1 MRVKTA
7 LGMMLLAG
15 GLFGQG
21 LVGQLESQ
29 TPKEKATEVLGTKE
43 AKEQQFVEELLKEEK
58 KLPIFGIDTFNI
70 DVSKLTPGPIDRESY
85 LIAPGDRFQLN
96 VWGDLN
102 LRFDLEVSPDYYV
115 YIKGVPS
122 TELSQDGRQ
131 VSSPDIGRVY
141 LGGLTLKEAEDA
153 ISREMGR
160 LYASYMNS
168 ADPGGGAA
176 RVDLTPTQLTPVR
189 FLIQG
194 EVNKPGSYIL
204 HPSLANLVYAI
215 AQAGG
220 TKDTASLRKIAIRR
234 AGANRQIDFYDFLL
248 KGTATQKQFQI
259 QPNDVILV
267 PLKTKEV
274 TVQGEVRRPAK
285 YELREDETLLDVLE
299 MAGGYKPSAS
309 LEKAL
314 ILRTLLNEGLKT
326 IDVNLRESQSSNSRI
341 ALQDQDIVNIFPT
354 YLKRID
360 FVSVIG
366 EGIAL
371 PGEYQLQG
379 DMSVRD
385 LVQEAGGLTGEAYL
399 QRADL
404 VRTHKDFTRYYKSI
418 DLKKAIE
425 GDPAHNLPLETM
437 DQLVVYTVREIEG
450 AEGTVKLSGHVK
462 KPGNFTLYRGMRL
475 FDLLFAKGGFQD
487 TDFLKKTYVQR
498 GDIRR
503 IADDG
508 ATRKLIKFD
517 LSKLLAGDQAENV
530 ELAKD
535 DEIVIYSA
543 DEVIGSRTPVKLTGH
558 VKRPGD
564 FPSMDGQKL
573 LDVLDVAGG
582 FQDRDFRK
590 QTFLERADVIR
601 WVRKGEQLERQI
613 IRFNLGSLLLGDDSQ
628 NHLLEPGDEIVVYS
642 AQEFLSPRKVLIDGF
657 VKKPGSYEYAAN
669 MTLADLLVQA
679 GGLLEGA
686 YAHAEISRIDAQS
699 NPGVKKESIQV
710 AVDEEFF
717 KPESK
722 ANLPL
727 KSNDHVFVRK
737 HPDFEKQQIV
747 EITGE
752 VQFPGRYVVDK
763 DRRISDLIQRAGG
776 LKPQACARA
785 AVLMRLAQEDRIE
798 PEPVKP
804 PKPAAKV
811 SKKDEPLDA
820 DGQAKREREE
830 LEQEERDL
838 EAQEE
843 MELRARQLQKNREDN
858 RFRVVFDLEK
868 ALSDPGQEQDLFI
881 IDGDRIQ
888 VPRFENVVR
897 VKGAV
902 VHETTIAH
910 RPGKNADYYIRLAG
924 GLAKDAEKEAITITC
939 PDGREL
945 KKSGGIL
952 WFGKSEV
959 EPMSVINVPAK
970 GDPTG
975 TSRENPTD
983 PSKKDNT
990 PAPGAG
996 RDAKSL

>member
-1 MRVKTA
+1 M
-7 LGMMLLAG
+7 
-15 GLFGQG
+15 
-21 LVGQLESQ
+21 
-29 TPKEKATEVLGTKE
+29 
-43 AKEQQFVEELLKEEK
+43 
-58 KLPIFGIDTFNI
+58 
-70 DVSKLTPGPIDRESY
+70 
-85 LIAPGDRFQLN
+85 
-96 VWGDLN
+96 
-102 LRFDLEVSPDYYV
+102 
-115 YIKGVPS
+115 
-122 TELSQDGRQ
+122 
-131 VSSPDIGRVY
+131 
-141 LGGLTLKEAEDA
+141 
-153 ISREMGR
+153 
-160 LYASYMNS
+160 
-168 ADPGGGAA
+168 
-176 RVDLTPTQLTPVR
+176 
-189 FLIQG
+189 IQG
-194 EVNKPGSYIL
+194 EVVKPGSYTL

-220 TKDTASLRKIAIRR
+220 IKETASLRRVAIRR
-234 AGANRQIDFYDFLL
+234 GASNQQIDFYDFLL
-248 KGTATQKQFQI
+248 KGTTTQKQFQI

-285 YELREDETLLDVLE
+285 YELRENETLLDLLE

-326 IDVNLRESQSSNSRI
+326 IDVNLREAQSSNSRI
-341 ALQDQDIVNIFPT
+341 PLQDQDVVNIFPT

-360 FVSVIG
+360 FVSVVG
-366 EGIAL
+366 QGIAL
-371 PGEYQLQG
+371 PGEYQLQA

-404 VRTHKDFTRYYKSI
+404 VRTHKDFTRYYQSL

-450 AEGTVKLSGHVK
+450 AEGTVRLYGHVK

-508 ATRKLIKFD
+508 ATRKLLKFD
-517 LSKLLAGDQAENV
+517 VSKLLAGDQAENV
-530 ELAKD
+530 ELVKD
-535 DEIVIYSA
+535 DEIIIYSA
-543 DEVIGSRTPVKLTGH
+543 DQVIGSRTPVKLTGH

-564 FPSMDGQKL
+564 FPYMDGQKL

-601 WVRKGEQLERQI
+601 WVRKGEQLERNI

-628 NHLLEPGDEIVVYS
+628 NHVLEPGDEIVVYS
-642 AQEFLSPRKVLIDGF
+642 AQEFLSPRKVTIDGF

-686 YAHAEISRIDAQS
+686 YAQAEISRIDAQT
-699 NPGVKKESIQV
+699 NPGVKKEIIQV
-710 AVDEEFF
+710 AVDEEFV

-727 KSNDHVFVRK
+727 RSNDHVFVRK
-737 HPDFEKQQIV
+737 HPDFERQQIV
-747 EITGE
+747 DVTGE

-763 DRRISDLIQRAGG
+763 DRRIGELVQRAGG
-776 LKPQACARA
+776 LKPQACAKA
-785 AVLMRLAQEDRIE
+785 AVLTRLAAEDRTS
-798 PEPVKP
+798 PDQGDSNPV
-804 PKPAAKV
+804 AKV
-811 SKKDEPLDA
+811 KEM
-820 DGQAKREREE
+820 DG
-830 LEQEERDL
+830 LFD
-838 EAQEE
+838 AQEQVARQE
-843 MELRARQLQKNREDN
+843 HEEEQDRRARQLEESREQN

-868 ALSDPGQEQDLFI
+868 ALANPGKEQDLFV
-881 IDGDRIQ
+881 IDGDRIH
-888 VPRFENVVR
+888 VPRFENVVT

-910 RPGKNADYYIRLAG
+910 QPGKDADYYIRLAG
-924 GLAKDAEKEAITITC
+924 GLAKEADKEAITITC

-945 KKSGGIL
+945 KRSGGIL
-952 WFGKSEV
+952 WFGKAEV

-970 GDPTG
+970 GE
-975 TSRENPTD
+975 SANR
-983 PSKKDNT
+983 
-990 PAPGAG
+990 PAAG
-996 RDAKSL
+996 REAKSL